1 MCAWGTV
8 CGSVPLCAHL
18 CTCVSPC
25 GRAHAPMHVCL
36 PVWTCT
42 RTCARV
48 SPRVDVRTHLCTCV
62 SPRGRARAPV
72 HVCLP
77 VWMCVCTPLFLSSS
91 SFSYELLVDLD
102 QNFPEGQVREWGVN
116 EGGKMAEGSRHP
128 PGGPARGSE
137 RSPGQPAR
145 LPPAG
150 GTSSSVE
157 TGEKLQARA
166 WRFVLNLYPSCQ
178 RCSLEQAPEN
188 LREARF
194 PRFPPL

>member
-1 MCAWGTV
+1 MLFRSRQKEDNTVVQWG
-8 CGSVPLCAHL
+8 
-18 CTCVSPC
+18 
-25 GRAHAPMHVCL
+25 R
-36 PVWTCT
+36 VWTSQNKP
-42 RTCARV
+42 AQG
-48 SPRVDVRTHLCTCV
+48 HE
-62 SPRGRARAPV
+62 GRSEG
-72 HVCLP
+72 L
-77 VWMCVCTPLFLSSS
+77 CVCTPLFLSSS